1 MAKVTAKARSREDR
15 AGDPLDGLVNLFDIG
30 IILSVAFLL
39 AALSSLNLTTEALT
53 ENDATSQANT
63 VPADSVIT
71 NPDQQAEQITIQP
84 GQEVVGTGTTDRPAL
99 PARRRPD
106 DPRQA
111 SRRRH
116 RSLRSHRRHRL
127 NRHSL
132 GHPEVSFAGRGV
144 RRGVPALHRRFA
156 PHPEIQARYPAP
168 DPAGARPATGS
179 P

>member
-53 ENDATSQANT
+53 KNDTTGQANT

-84 GQEVVGTGTTDRPAL
+84 GQEVVGQGEPIGQLYQLEDGRTILVKPADGTTGSSGTTGVTGT
-99 PARRRPD
+99 
-106 DPRQA
+106 
-111 SRRRH
+111 S
-116 RSLRSHRRHRL
+116 
-127 NRHSL
+127 
-132 GHPEVSFAGRGV
+132 V
-144 RRGVPALHRRFA
+144 A
-156 PHPEIQARYPAP
+156 P
-168 DPAGARPATGS
+168 
-179 P
+179 

>member
-53 ENDATSQANT
+53 ENDANSRANT

-84 GQEVVGTGTTDRPAL
+84 GQEVVGQGEPIGQLYQLEDGRTILVKPADGTTGDSGTTGVTGT
-99 PARRRPD
+99 
-106 DPRQA
+106 
-111 SRRRH
+111 S
-116 RSLRSHRRHRL
+116 
-127 NRHSL
+127 
-132 GHPEVSFAGRGV
+132 V
-144 RRGVPALHRRFA
+144 VP
-156 PHPEIQARYPAP
+156 
-168 DPAGARPATGS
+168 
-179 P
+179 